1 MRSAGNE
8 AARKDA
14 VSLTYLNRAKRAS
27 FLLFIMM
34 GHLVLSFVA
43 WVPEFIDR
51 LGVSFIS
58 WGVILGFAPVG
69 AIAAIVI
76 APRLI
81 LRFGSTPVFVWG
93 ALIGSGLIIPLGVI
107 TDVIAWTVIHT
118 VFHFFMSLAGVSLN
132 AHAVSLQG
140 RFSSPILGGLHAGW
154 SMGAVT
160 AAASGALAV
169 TVMSLPTYFAVVG
182 TLSGLVALVLSRFL
196 LKPHEDSQKH
206 NGHERPPRFSF
217 TIPGRLWLIAF
228 ALVCAFFPE
237 VAVLE
242 WSAVLV
248 REEIG
253 ADVALRSVPF
263 GAFMA
268 GMIVGRLALAR
279 MARSVQP
286 ASIAMVGSASAA
298 ITMTGGI
305 AVALWLVTT
314 SPTIAVFALS
324 ALWALAGFGI
334 AALGPTAIAETS
346 KIPGVSGAHALA
358 MISFTAQLSAIGAKI
373 VMGALAQGGNVFA
386 AFIVPVIFSA
396 VGAVLASRLRNGLDY
411 TDISRVQPPTGPI
424 PIIRPGD

>member
-1 MRSAGNE
+1 MS
-8 AARKDA
+8 
-14 VSLTYLNRAKRAS
+14 STYLGRAKRSS

-51 LGVSFIS
+51 LGVSFIT
-58 WGVILGFAPVG
+58 WGIILGFAPVG

-81 LRFGSTPVFVWG
+81 LRLGSTPIFVLG
-93 ALIGSGLIIPLGVI
+93 AITGSSLIIPLGLI
-107 TDVIAWTVIHT
+107 TESVLWTLINM
-118 VFHFFMSLAGVSLN
+118 VFHFFLSLAGVGLN

-140 RFSSPILGGLHAGW
+140 RFDYPILGGLHAGW
-154 SMGAVT
+154 SMGAV
-160 AAASGALAV
+160 AAALSGALAV
-169 TVMSLPTYFAVVG
+169 TVMPLPTYFVIVG
-182 TLSGLVALVLSRFL
+182 VFSALVTLSLSRFL
-196 LKPHEDSQKH
+196 LKPNEDSQKH
-206 NGHERPPRFSF
+206 NGTEKRPQFSF
-217 TIPGRLWLIAF
+217 RIPGRLWLIAF
-228 ALVCAFFPE
+228 ALVCALFPE

-253 ADVALRSVPF
+253 ADTVLRSVPF

-279 MARSVQP
+279 MAKSFRP
-286 ASIAMVGSASAA
+286 AGIAMVGSASSAV
-298 ITMTGGI
+298 TMAGGI
-305 AVALWLVTT
+305 VIAFWLATV
-314 SPTIAVFALS
+314 SPTLAVVALS
-324 ALWALAGFGI
+324 ALWAFAGFGL

-358 MISFTAQLSAIGAKI
+358 MISFTAQISSIGAKI
-373 VMGALAQGGNVFA
+373 VMGAIAQEGNVYV
-386 AFIVPVIFSA
+386 AFIVPVIFFT

-424 PIIRPGD
+424 PIIRPTA

>member
-1 MRSAGNE
+1 M
-8 AARKDA
+8 
-14 VSLTYLNRAKRAS
+14 SLTYLGRAKRAS

-51 LGVSFIS
+51 LGVSFIT

-81 LRFGSTPVFVWG
+81 LRFGSSPIFLWG
-93 ALIGSGLIIPLGVI
+93 ALTGAGLIVPLGVI
-107 TDVIAWTVIHT
+107 TEVVVWTVIHT
-118 VFHFFMSLAGVSLN
+118 IFHFFLSLAGVSLN

-140 RFSSPILGGLHAGW
+140 RFNYPILGGLHAGW
-154 SMGAVT
+154 SMGAV
-160 AAASGALAV
+160 AAALSGALAV
-169 TVMSLPTYFAVVG
+169 TVITLPTYFALVG
-182 TLSGLVALVLSRFL
+182 ILSGLVTVILSRFL

-206 NGHERPPRFSF
+206 NGQESTPRFSF
-217 TIPGRLWLIAF
+217 KIPGRLWLIAF

-253 ADVALRSVPF
+253 ADTVLRSVPF

-279 MARSVQP
+279 MAESFQP
-286 ASIAMVGSASAA
+286 ASIAMVGSASSA
-298 ITMTGGI
+298 ITMTAGLAI
-305 AVALWLVTT
+305 AFGLVSV
-314 SPTIAVFALS
+314 SPSFAVLALS
-324 ALWALAGFGI
+324 ALWALAGFGL

-358 MISFTAQLSAIGAKI
+358 MISFTAQVSSIGAKI
-373 VMGALAQGGNVFA
+373 VMGAIAQEGNVYV
-386 AFIVPVIFSA
+386 AFIVPIIFFA
-396 VGAVLASRLRNGLDY
+396 VGAVLASKLRNGLDY

-424 PIIRPGD
+424 PIIRPND